1 MIASTWRLIDGE
13 DGDADEAQS
22 HFPRD
27 STEPPVGSIA
37 FNAVTSRLGGREGR
51 EAMKP
56 ELHQNEGNEISSAPQ
71 VAKPNGVIEPSP
83 AARRDSHLAKGS
95 EVIGT
100 VFFAGPAVVDGQMEG
115 EISGEDEITVGEDGS
130 ITSDEL
136 RAPSVVIAGTVKVKT
151 IASRRVEI
159 LATGKVWGDLASPVL
174 NIHEGAHFEGSAFVP
189 KAK

>member
-1 MIASTWRLIDGE
+1 MIGSSWRLMGVEDGE
-13 DGDADEAQS
+13 ADGAQS

-27 STEPPVGSIA
+27 SPESRRTSIA
-37 FNAVTSRLGGREGR
+37 FNAVASRPGGREGR
-51 EAMKP
+51 KAMKP
-56 ELHQNEGNEISSAPQ
+56 ELHQNGGNEVSLAPQ
-71 VAKPNGVIEPSP
+71 VVKPNGGAEPL
-83 AARRDSHLAKGS
+83 AATRRDSRITKGS
-95 EVIGT
+95 EIIGT

-159 LATGKVWGDLASPVL
+159 L
-174 NIHEGAHFEGSAFVP
+174 
-189 KAK
+189 